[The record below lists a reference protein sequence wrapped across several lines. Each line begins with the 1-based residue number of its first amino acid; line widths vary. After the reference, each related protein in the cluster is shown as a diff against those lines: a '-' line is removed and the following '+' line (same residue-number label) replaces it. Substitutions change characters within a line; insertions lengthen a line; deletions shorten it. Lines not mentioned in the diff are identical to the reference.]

1 VILRPYA
8 FISNGEF
15 QMGAEFVLDEGRIV
29 EVRPQSGLPDDY
41 ILSPAF
47 VNVHS
52 HLEYRGMQGRLEG
65 GDFVEWIRR
74 LIPVKAAQSA
84 EEVAADCLVAAH
96 ENRATGVG
104 WIGEHSDRVG
114 AAAAMN
120 AAGLRGRIFQEVI
133 TAGSMND
140 IDSKL
145 DFVRGKAAH
154 QTAILGDEVSL
165 NPHATYS
172 VDEGTL
178 RSLSEKAAPLSI
190 HAAESLYEN
199 QLIRHGAGPYAE
211 LERSLGLEPIALGMS
226 VIEYLDQVGFLK
238 PGNQLVHAC
247 DVSSS
252 DLDLMA
258 ERGVSVAHCPRS
270 NDYLGCPVAPVLEM
284 VRRGI
289 PVGLGLDS
297 AASSG
302 PVDFF
307 AEMRSAV
314 DASLRI
320 GKALSPEQVW
330 GMATTGGAASMGLGR
345 WDLWPGSRAPLIAV
359 EVPNVFSTEELI
371 ERGSP
376 GVVRWITG

>member
-1 VILRPYA
+1 MILRPYA

-15 QMGAEFVLDEGRIV
+15 QMGAEFVVEDGRIV

-41 ILSPAF
+41 ILSPSF

-52 HLEYRGMQGRLEG
+52 HLEYRGMLGMLGG

-114 AAAAMN
+114 AAAAMSSV
-120 AAGLRGRIFQEVI
+120 GLKGRIYQEVI
-133 TAGSMND
+133 TFGSLHDLETKM
-140 IDSKL
+140 
-145 DFVRGKAAH
+145 DFVRSKAQQQASV
-154 QTAILGDEVSL
+154 LGEEIPL
-165 NPHATYS
+165 NPHATYT
-172 VDEGTL
+172 VDEGML
-178 RSLSEKAAPLSI
+178 RELSDQSAPLSI

-199 QLIRHGAGPYAE
+199 QLIRHGSGPYAE
-211 LERSLGLEPIALGMS
+211 VERGLGLEPIALGVS
-226 VIEYLDQVGFLK
+226 VIEYLDQVGFLR
-238 PGNQLVHAC
+238 PGNQVVHAC
-247 DVSSS
+247 DVSPS
-252 DLDLMA
+252 DMNLMA

-270 NDYLGCPVAPVLEM
+270 NDYLGCPVAPILEM
-284 VRRGI
+284 LRRGI

-307 AEMRSAV
+307 AEMRAAV
-314 DASLRI
+314 DSSLRI

-330 GMATTGGAASMGLGR
+330 GLATTGGAASMGLSR
-345 WDLWPGSRAPLIAV
+345 WDLWPGAEIPLIALDL
-359 EVPNVFSTEELI
+359 PDAFSTEEVI

-376 GVVRWITG
+376 EVVRWITG